1 MYESVRSCSAI
12 VGGKLIVGNRFAIPW
27 WNGRTKDNF
36 ILKSAKP
43 AITRF
48 VPGRE
53 GTGWT
58 DRIDSVVTFLKDN
71 DYCMLD
77 QHYGLWYDLRRI
89 DHERV
94 KRSDGEVSAPFYEQ
108 PFARS
113 GKGKAWEGL
122 SKYDLTKPNEWYW
135 HEVHTPDEQQI
146 ILNSSLKLW
155 IT

>member
-1 MYESVRSCSAI
+1 MTYDGR
-12 VGGKLIVGNRFAIPW
+12 LIVGNRYAIPW

-36 ILKSAKP
+36 VVKGAKP

-71 DYCMLD
+71 GYAMLD
-77 QHYGLWYDLRRI
+77 NHYGLWYDLRRI

-94 KRSDGEVSAPFYEQ
+94 
-108 PFARS
+108 
-113 GKGKAWEGL
+113 
-122 SKYDLTKPNEWYW
+122 
-135 HEVHTPDEQQI
+135 
-146 ILNSSLKLW
+146 
-155 IT
+155 